1 VPQEIE
7 VVDLTA
13 LVPNLSW
20 REEADTVTSITR
32 CIGKPLETIAFNEF
46 WHNGIP
52 APRLDGELEFIFAS
66 GEPLKIVT
74 THMSGVCIR
83 LSVVSARIARE
94 SNGMATARTERFG
107 TVVVAG
113 LFRIDRCRR
122 ANQS

>member
-1 VPQEIE
+1 MPQEIE

-52 APRLDGELEFIFAS
+52 AP
-66 GEPLKIVT
+66 VW
-74 THMSGVCIR
+74 
-83 LSVVSARIARE
+83 
-94 SNGMATARTERFG
+94 
-107 TVVVAG
+107 TVNWNSYSH
-113 LFRIDRCRR
+113 L
-122 ANQS
+122 ANR